1 MKKNYSLSVFKM
13 FMSVIT
19 LAVLITTNTAAIAS
33 DSFWPRRIN
42 GSGQIVSEIRELP
55 WFNAISVGNAFNVF
69 ITQGESFEVKVIAD
83 DNLIEYIKTEVRK
96 DELVIGMTTNINPGR
111 SSTTEVHI
119 TAPAFLSVKA
129 SGASNVSSRG
139 IIRQDKIYLRGSG
152 ASDIR
157 LNLDAALME
166 LKCSGAS
173 DARIEGF
180 VQSAQVELSG
190 ASDFKSGDF
199 YCDFLEVRL
208 SGASSMRV
216 GVNEAASGRLS
227 GASDLNVKGNPR
239 LDIRTTG
246 ASSVRKVR

>member
-13 FMSVIT
+13 YMSVFT

-42 GSGQIVSEIRELP
+42 GSGQIVSQTRELP
-55 WFNAISVGNAFNVF
+55 WFNTISVSSAINVF
-69 ITQGESFEVKVIAD
+69 ITQGEYFEVKVKAD

-96 DELVIGMTTNINPGR
+96 DELVIGMTTNINTGR

-139 IIRQDKIYLRGSG
+139 IIRQENIQIRGSG
-152 ASDIR
+152 AADIR
-157 LNLDAALME
+157 LNLDAAFME

-199 YCDFLEVRL
+199 LCDVLDVRL
-208 SGASSMRV
+208 SGASSMRI
-216 GVNEAASGRLS
+216 GVVEAATGRLS
-227 GASDLNVKGNPR
+227 GASDLHVKGNPR
-239 LDIRTTG
+239 MDIRTSG
-246 ASSVRKVR
+246 ASSVRNVR